1 MQGLPMALDPYNLML
16 IALVTAVTLAT
27 RLGGALIM
35 ARVQLGPSAKAA
47 FEAMPVAVMTA
58 VLAPAALTQGWAE
71 ALAAIIA
78 VIVGL
83 RAPMYVVLITG
94 MVCVVLFRVWLP

>member
-1 MQGLPMALDPYNLML
+1 MTIEPHNLLL
-16 IALVTAVTLAT
+16 IVLVTAATLAI
-27 RLGGALIM
+27 RLGGAMIM
-35 ARVQLGPSAKAA
+35 ARVSLGPSARAA

-58 VLAPAALTQGWAE
+58 VLAPAALTQGWPE

-83 RAPMYVVLITG
+83 RAPMYMVIVTG
-94 MVCVVLFRVWLP
+94 MGCVVLFRMWLS